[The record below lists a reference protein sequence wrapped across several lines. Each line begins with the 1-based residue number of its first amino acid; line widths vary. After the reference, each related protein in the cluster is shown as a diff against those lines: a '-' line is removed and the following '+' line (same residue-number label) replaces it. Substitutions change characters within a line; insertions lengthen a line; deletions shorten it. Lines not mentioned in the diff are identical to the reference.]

1 MEQIS
6 FEYSLFCFLQTFLEF
21 IRPILNS
28 IFNAPNSLGLPY
40 LTKLRVSLSLL
51 REHKFR
57 HHFQDWL
64 NPICNC
70 GSAVES
76 TKHYFLH
83 CSNFKNKRQSLL
95 ENARI
100 VNQNSLSMNED
111 AFIHLLLYDK
121 NTLTDNINIFL
132 LNSVIEYITPAKR
145 FNDPLIL

>member
-6 FEYSLFCFLQTFLEF
+6 FECSLFCFLQTFLEF
-21 IRPILNS
+21 IRPLLNS

-40 LTKLRVSLSLL
+40 LTKLRVSLSHL

-57 HHFQDWL
+57 HNFQDWL

-70 GSAVES
+70 GSAIES

-95 ENARI
+95 ENVRI
-100 VNQNSLSMNED
+100 VNQNSLCMNED

-132 LNSVIEYITPAKR
+132 LNSVIEYITSAKR